1 MQEDF
6 PMSDPIVPPMKKV
19 EATSTFQQDPV
30 ETVMQTHPPLQAY
43 SNSTVSAVSGT
54 HTGTVVGNGVLGV
67 SAAGDGV
74 HGEAKTVAFSGVAG
88 IHSGGGNG
96 VYGSSSGNAGFFQ
109 GNVRVTGDLTVT
121 GDVLLPG
128 ADCAE
133 QFDAA
138 GLEGLEPG
146 TLLVMNDEGA
156 LRESDEPYDR
166 KVAGVVAG
174 AGEYR
179 PAIVLDSNIGDRPRT
194 TISLVGKT
202 YCKVDASHGAIAVG
216 DLLTTSPT
224 RGYAMRATDPMR
236 AFGAVVG
243 KAMRRVETG
252 QAVIP
257 ILVALQ

>member
-1 MQEDF
+1 MPESF
-6 PMSDPIVPPMKKV
+6 IPPVMKKV
-19 EATSTFQQDPV
+19 DATNFTQDTL
-30 ETVMQTHPPLQAY
+30 ETVAQAHPPLQAY
-43 SNSTVSAVSGT
+43 SSSAAAAVSGS
-54 HTGTVVGNGVLGV
+54 HTGTIDGNGVQGV

-74 HGEAKTVAFSGVAG
+74 HGETEAIGSSGVAG
-88 IHSGGGNG
+88 VNSGGGNG
-96 VYGSSSGNAGFFQ
+96 VYGSSSGNAGYFQ
-109 GNVRVTGDLTVT
+109 GNVQVTGDLTVA

-138 GLEGLEPG
+138 TPEALEPG
-146 TLLVMNDEGA
+146 TLLVLDGCGA
-156 LRESDEPYDR
+156 LHESGEPYDR

-174 AGEYR
+174 AGPYR
-179 PAIVLDSNIGDRPRT
+179 PGIILDSSDRDAPRT

-224 RGYAMRATDPMR
+224 PGHAMRATDVTR

-243 KAMRRVETG
+243 KAMRRVDTG
-252 QAVIP
+252 RAVIP